1 MGNQTS
7 RQPGLMQPGESDTKA
22 VWLDPT
28 REFKEEEKVLED
40 PIFILPTKSAPR
52 LGALENPRLLRHGTS
67 SSINAQPRNAE
78 YLFP

>member
-7 RQPGLMQPGESDTKA
+7 RQPGLMQPGKSDTKA

-40 PIFILPTKSAPR
+40 YLTDGKAPLR
-52 LGALENPRLLRHGTS
+52 ALENPRLLRHGTS

>member
-7 RQPGLMQPGESDTKA
+7 RQPGLMQPGKSDTKA

-40 PIFILPTKSAPR
+40 YLTDGKAP